1 MNPGRSEHD
10 RAELYS
16 NYEQLVATSLEISSE
31 VQDHQE
37 IHELVDPG
45 INQHVVSDVHWSAQN
60 SLSASLSKEPVCCL
74 CLNPAAHHRA
84 LSRANFRDSF
94 YT

>member
-1 MNPGRSEHD
+1 MTPGRSEHD

-45 INQHVVSDVHWSAQN
+45 INQHVVSDAHWSAQN
-60 SLSASLSKEPVCCL
+60 SLSASLSKEPSLLFVSEPSCPPSSL
-74 CLNPAAHHRA
+74 EP
-84 LSRANFRDSF
+84 S
-94 YT
+94 